1 MAAHFVGRTWPLAR
15 RVAVAIFVGPPE
27 NRGMAHEFTTSYL
40 KDALGVFRYYKRL
53 GESAMAQCPDDKLF
67 AEIDSES
74 NSVAII
80 VKHLAGNMRSRWTDF
95 LTSDGE
101 KPNRQRDTEFEAP
114 SKTRQE
120 ILAIWESGWKL
131 LFDALSPL
139 TDADLERTI
148 TIRTERHSVMQ
159 AVNRQIAHYA
169 YHVGQIVYVS
179 RHFAKNEWKSLTIP
193 KKKSAEF
200 NAKMS
205 EANPGRKVG
214 ASKEVSRR

>member
-1 MAAHFVGRTWPLAR
+1 
-15 RVAVAIFVGPPE
+15 
-27 NRGMAHEFTTSYL
+27 MAHEFTTSYL

-53 GESAMAQCPDDKLF
+53 GESALAQCPYDKLF
-67 AEIDSES
+67 VEIDSES

-80 VKHLAGNMRSRWTDF
+80 VKHLAGNMRSRWTNF

-101 KPNRQRDTEFEAP
+101 KPDRQRDSEFETP

-120 ILAIWESGWKL
+120 ILTMWESGWKL

-148 TIRTERHSVMQ
+148 TIRSEPHSVMQ

-169 YHVGQIVYVS
+169 YHVGQIVYLS
-179 RHFAKNEWKSLTIP
+179 RHFARDEWKSLSIP
-193 KKKSAEF
+193 KKKSAEV
-200 NAKMS
+200 NARMRG
-205 EANPGRKVG
+205 ANPRRNVG
-214 ASKEVSRR
+214 TPAERPRR